1 VPTLL
6 PGDQTTGSPAT
17 TVTSGVA
24 GGFSESSTTVPRRG
38 GPEDGGPPRPRALG
52 GVSGGGARN
61 VVGAAVTAGSTSLL
75 LFGRIAP
82 FSGLI
87 GFCVVFYVLF
97 VVGYAVLV
105 AISDDRHVV
114 IDRLV
119 TIVLYSAA
127 AVLLTALVF
136 IIAYTFW
143 RGRSA
148 VFFHSNFFTSDL
160 RKAGPR
166 QPLSVGG
173 IQHAIVGTLWMIGIA
188 VVITVPLG
196 LTAAVYLNEANGGF
210 VRLVRTIVEAMT
222 ALPSIIAG
230 LFIFATWI
238 LIFHQQKAAFAG
250 SLAISVDMLPIII
263 RSADVILRLVPGNL
277 REASAALGAPSWRS
291 VWHVVLPTAR
301 SGLATSVILGMA
313 RGIGET
319 APILLTVGYTKALNT
334 DPLHGP
340 MVSLPLAA
348 FELVRSGEPNLQAR
362 GFAAAAFLLLLVLTL
377 FVTAR
382 VIGGRAPG
390 NLSKRQA
397 QRSQR
402 ASVRI
407 ANRMITRISSEG
419 DTRRQPAPRPASSK
433 EGGVA

>member
-1 VPTLL
+1 
-6 PGDQTTGSPAT
+6 
-17 TVTSGVA
+17 
-24 GGFSESSTTVPRRG
+24 
-38 GPEDGGPPRPRALG
+38 
-52 GVSGGGARN
+52 
-61 VVGAAVTAGSTSLL
+61 
-75 LFGRIAP
+75 
-82 FSGLI
+82 
-87 GFCVVFYVLF
+87 
-97 VVGYAVLV
+97 
-105 AISDDRHVV
+105 
-114 IDRLV
+114 
-119 TIVLYSAA
+119 
-127 AVLLTALVF
+127 
-136 IIAYTFW
+136 
-143 RGRSA
+143 
-148 VFFHSNFFTSDL
+148 
-160 RKAGPR
+160 
-166 QPLSVGG
+166 
-173 IQHAIVGTLWMIGIA
+173 
-188 VVITVPLG
+188 
-196 LTAAVYLNEANGGF
+196 
-210 VRLVRTIVEAMT
+210 
-222 ALPSIIAG
+222 
-230 LFIFATWI
+230 
-238 LIFHQQKAAFAG
+238 
-250 SLAISVDMLPIII
+250 MLPIII